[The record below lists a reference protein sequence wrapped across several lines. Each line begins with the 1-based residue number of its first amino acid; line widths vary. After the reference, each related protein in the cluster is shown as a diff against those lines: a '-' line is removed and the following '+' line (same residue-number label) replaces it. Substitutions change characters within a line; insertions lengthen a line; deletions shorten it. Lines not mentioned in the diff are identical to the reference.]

1 MATTFEAPES
11 RNEAILQ
18 NMLGEDNDLL
28 APESRIEVLL
38 LALLQKL
45 GGSGNKG
52 EVQIDYQ
59 ILNKQNISIKH
70 SSESRANYN
79 AYLILTQMGIIY
91 VKVVSGTGTAVN
103 LAGYTYTV
111 TCTVSDQTVNIDLGY
126 EWNVG
131 VIVPILGDYVESISF
146 S

>member
-1 MATTFEAPES
+1 MAITFEAPES

-18 NMLGEDNDLL
+18 NILGADNELL

-38 LALLQKL
+38 LDLLQKL

-59 ILNKQNISIKH
+59 ILNKENISIVH
-70 SSESRANYN
+70 SSESRAKYN
-79 AYLILTQMGIIY
+79 AYLILTQMGIVYIT
-91 VKVVSGTGTAVN
+91 VVNGTGTATK
-103 LAGYTYTV
+103 LAGYSYDV
-111 TCTVSDQTVNIDLGY
+111 TCTVSETTVNIDLGY

-131 VIVPILGDYVESISF
+131 VIVPILGDYVESVTF